1 VAIRFGVCALD
12 RETRELS
19 RSGKLVHLPPK
30 SFRLLELL
38 LERRP
43 KAIAKE
49 ELFEL
54 LWPGTFVAESNLTR
68 VIAELRD
75 AIGDDAR
82 EPRLIR
88 TIHGFGYA
96 FQGSAT
102 SRRGPPEAAVPVFKV
117 IWGDREVALAEGENV
132 LGRDPLSVVCV
143 DVASV
148 SRHHARIVVEEDQAT
163 LEDLGSKNGTFLR
176 GRRLK
181 APAALRDG
189 DEIRVGTVPMVV
201 RRFAP
206 GATTET
212 ASRR

>member
-1 VAIRFGVCALD
+1 MTVRFGECVFD
-12 RETRELS
+12 PETRELL
-19 RSGKLVHLPPK
+19 RSGHLVHVAPK

-38 LERRP
+38 LARRP

-49 ELFEL
+49 ELLEL
-54 LWPGTFVAESNLTR
+54 LWPGTFVAEGNLTR
-68 VIAELRD
+68 IVAELRG
-75 AIGDDAR
+75 AIGDDGR

-102 SRRGPPEAAVPVFKV
+102 SRPGPTEAAVPVFKV

-148 SRHHARIVVEEDQAT
+148 SRHHARIVIEGDQAT

-206 GATTET
+206 GGTTET